1 MQNREYNYMHK
12 IFSELTA
19 EPRGKLATN
28 KKFKIGF
35 LVFCLALVASQI
47 ILTCFYPQKA
57 GNNSGLI
64 VSMMPLL
71 THLAFSFNFPPRIM
85 AALRVIAI
93 VFVAG
98 GLISISG

>member
-1 MQNREYNYMHK
+1 MHK

-35 LVFCLALVASQI
+35 LVFCLALVASQVV
-47 ILTCFYPQKA
+47 LTCFYPQKA
-57 GNNSGLI
+57 GDNYGLI
-64 VSMMPLL
+64 VSAMVLL
-71 THLAFSFNFPPRIM
+71 NHLAFSFNFPTRVR

-93 VFVAG
+93 VFVVG
-98 GLISISG
+98 GLIYISG